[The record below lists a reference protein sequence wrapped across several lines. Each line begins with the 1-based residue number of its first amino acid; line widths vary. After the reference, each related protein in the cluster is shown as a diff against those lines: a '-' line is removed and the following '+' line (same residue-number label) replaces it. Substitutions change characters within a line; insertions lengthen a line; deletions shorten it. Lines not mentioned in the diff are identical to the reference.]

1 MQAAQDTRL
10 LVTVEEHNGF
20 GGLGSAVA
28 GIFSK
33 GNCNTKL
40 CRICLPELVQ
50 DIGSQQYLLQK
61 HGLDKAG
68 IVCKLKQQFE
78 SE

>member
-1 MQAAQDTRL
+1 MAEKI
-10 LVTVEEHNGF
+10 VTVDGQ
-20 GGLGSAVA
+20 GGCGKTL
-28 GIFSK
+28 FSPIIAA
-33 GNCNTKL
+33 L
-40 CRICLPELVQ
+40 DRVELLSYTFEVEFVCPSWFN
-50 DIGSQQYLLQK
+50 IGSQQYLLQK

>member
-28 GIFSK
+28 EILSK
-33 GNCNTKL
+33 SKHNVQL
-40 CRICLPELVQ
+40 CRIYLPDLVQ

-68 IVCKLKQQFE
+68 IVCKFKQQFE